1 VTETQTIFANIMKEN
16 LVDPKTQ
23 QELMSWYETITKQNY
38 FTYNSKVTIQKEGLA
53 MGAPSSGLIAE
64 MFLQYT
70 EHLHMARL
78 STKHKII
85 NYF

>member
-1 VTETQTIFANIMKEN
+1 MKQN
-16 LVDPKTQ
+16 LVDPQTQ

-38 FTYNSKVTIQKEGLA
+38 FTYNSKVMIHKEGLA
-53 MGAPSSGLIAE
+53 VGTPSSGLIAE

-70 EHLHMARL
+70 KHLHMARL
-78 STKHKII
+78 STKRKII